1 MTNEQKE
8 RLNLLNEEYYEWWGW
23 EEGYMW
29 EEGADFF
36 RHMADSFQILLQ
48 EIEANNHDKE

>member
-23 EEGYMW
+23 EEGYTY
-29 EEGADFF
+29 EDASNFF
-36 RHMADSFQILLQ
+36 DHMAVSFQALLQ
-48 EIEANNHDKE
+48 EIEANNHDKK